1 MSAIGRRGAPEPY
14 WGNTPSRNPD
24 FKRPRRLLARLMH
37 PVSIWLPDGPLSAH
51 HAHRSPKYVSFVNKA
66 ILWDRGLCHYT
77 DVGASGEKS
86 PGPLGLRGPVKGGHC
101 LTIESRKLL

>member
-1 MSAIGRRGAPEPY
+1 MFESGLHH
-14 WGNTPSRNPD
+14 PD
-24 FKRPRRLLARLMH
+24 FCCSNHWTSFTA
-37 PVSIWLPDGPLSAH
+37 AH
-51 HAHRSPKYVSFVNKA
+51 KQDRGVINALSPKYVSFVNKA